1 MDRTEWKLFL
11 TNLLNKMPD
20 LLDTLT
26 SDAMRDKLKGI
37 AYNVDEILDV
47 TRKNVQ
53 DSAALL
59 VQCAAEVLQTFDEEL
74 DLEGDAPQTR
84 AMSLEREVL
93 MSAIRQA
100 LTPSLTRE

>member
-26 SDAMRDKLKGI
+26 SDAMRDNLKGI

-93 MSAIRQA
+93 MSEIRQA

>member
-1 MDRTEWKLFL
+1 MDRHEWKLFL
-11 TNLLNKMPD
+11 TNLLNKMPE
-20 LLDTLT
+20 LLAALT

-59 VQCAAEVLQTFDEEL
+59 TQCAEEVLQTFDEEL
-74 DLEGDAPQTR
+74 EIDAPQTR
-84 AMSLEREVL
+84 AVSLEREAL
-93 MSAIRQA
+93 MSEIRQA

>member
-1 MDRTEWKLFL
+1 MDRHEWKLFL
-11 TNLLNKMPD
+11 TNLLNKMPE
-20 LLDTLT
+20 LLAALT

-53 DSAALL
+53 ASAALL
-59 VQCAAEVLQTFDEEL
+59 TQCAEEVLQTFDEEL
-74 DLEGDAPQTR
+74 ELDAPQTR
-84 AMSLEREVL
+84 AVSLEREAL
-93 MSAIRQA
+93 MSEIRQA

>member
-1 MDRTEWKLFL
+1 MT
-11 TNLLNKMPD
+11 LLHGFAPIHND
-20 LLDTLT
+20 L
-26 SDAMRDKLKGI
+26 KVI
-37 AYNVDEILDV
+37 AYNVDELLDV

-59 VQCAAEVLQTFDEEL
+59 TQCAAEVLQTFDEEL

-84 AMSLEREVL
+84 AMSLEREAL
-93 MSAIRQA
+93 MSGIRQA

>member
-1 MDRTEWKLFL
+1 MDRHEWKLFL
-11 TNLLNKMPD
+11 TNLLNKMPE
-20 LLDTLT
+20 LLAALT

-59 VQCAAEVLQTFDEEL
+59 TQCAAEVLQTFDEEL
-74 DLEGDAPQTR
+74 EIDAPQTR
-84 AMSLEREVL
+84 AVSLEREAL
-93 MSAIRQA
+93 MSEIRQA

>member
-1 MDRTEWKLFL
+1 MDRHEWKLFL
-11 TNLLNKMPD
+11 TNLLNKMPE
-20 LLDTLT
+20 LLAALT

-59 VQCAAEVLQTFDEEL
+59 TQCAAEVLQTFDEEL

-93 MSAIRQA
+93 MSEIRQA

>member
-1 MDRTEWKLFL
+1 MDRHEWKLFL
-11 TNLLNKMPD
+11 TNLLNKMPE
-20 LLDTLT
+20 LLAALT

-59 VQCAAEVLQTFDEEL
+59 TQCAAEVLQTFDEEL
-74 DLEGDAPQTR
+74 EIDAPQTR
-84 AMSLEREVL
+84 AVSLEQEVL
-93 MSAIRQA
+93 MSEIRQA

>member
-1 MDRTEWKLFL
+1 MDRYEWKLFL
-11 TNLLNKMPD
+11 TNVLNKMPE
-20 LLDTLT
+20 LLAALT

-93 MSAIRQA
+93 MSEIRQA

>member
-59 VQCAAEVLQTFDEEL
+59 TQCAAEVLQTFDEDL

-84 AMSLEREVL
+84 AMSLDREVL
-93 MSAIRQA
+93 MSEIRQA

>member
-11 TNLLNKMPD
+11 TNLLNKMPE
-20 LLDTLT
+20 LLAALT

-59 VQCAAEVLQTFDEEL
+59 TQCAAEVLQTFDEEL
-74 DLEGDAPQTR
+74 EIDAPQTR
-84 AMSLEREVL
+84 AVSLEREAL
-93 MSAIRQA
+93 MSEIRQA

>member
-1 MDRTEWKLFL
+1 MDRHEWKLFL
-11 TNLLNKMPD
+11 TNLLNKMPE
-20 LLDTLT
+20 LLAALT

-59 VQCAAEVLQTFDEEL
+59 TQCAAEVLQTFDEEL
-74 DLEGDAPQTR
+74 EIDAPQTR
-84 AMSLEREVL
+84 AVSLEREAL
-93 MSAIRQA
+93 MSEIRQA
-100 LTPSLTRE
+100 LTPSLTLE

>member
-1 MDRTEWKLFL
+1 MDRHEWKLFL
-11 TNLLNKMPD
+11 TNLLNKMPE
-20 LLDTLT
+20 LLAALT

-59 VQCAAEVLQTFDEEL
+59 TQCAEEVLQTFDEEL
-74 DLEGDAPQTR
+74 ELDAPQTR
-84 AMSLEREVL
+84 AMSLEQEVL
-93 MSAIRQA
+93 MSEIRQA

>member
-1 MDRTEWKLFL
+1 MPE
-11 TNLLNKMPD
+11 LLAA
-20 LLDTLT
+20 LT

-59 VQCAAEVLQTFDEEL
+59 TQCAAEVLQTFDEEL
-74 DLEGDAPQTR
+74 ELDAPQTR
-84 AMSLEREVL
+84 AVSLEREAL
-93 MSAIRQA
+93 MSEIRQA

>member
-74 DLEGDAPQTR
+74 EIDAPQTR
-84 AMSLEREVL
+84 EVSLEREAL
-93 MSAIRQA
+93 MSEIRQA

>member
-1 MDRTEWKLFL
+1 MDRHEWKLFL
-11 TNLLNKMPD
+11 TNLLNKMPE
-20 LLDTLT
+20 LLAALT

-53 DSAALL
+53 ASAALL
-59 VQCAAEVLQTFDEEL
+59 TQCAAEVLQTFDEEL
-74 DLEGDAPQTR
+74 EIELDAPQTR
-84 AMSLEREVL
+84 AMSLEQEVL
-93 MSAIRQA
+93 MSEIRQA

>member
-1 MDRTEWKLFL
+1 MDRHEWKLFL
-11 TNLLNKMPD
+11 TNLLNKMPE
-20 LLDTLT
+20 LLAALT

-53 DSAALL
+53 ASAALL
-59 VQCAAEVLQTFDEEL
+59 TQCAAEVLQTFDEEL
-74 DLEGDAPQTR
+74 ELEGDAPQTR
-84 AMSLEREVL
+84 AMSLEQEVL
-93 MSAIRQA
+93 MSEIRQA

>member
-1 MDRTEWKLFL
+1 MDRHEWKLFL
-11 TNLLNKMPD
+11 TNLLNKMPE
-20 LLDTLT
+20 LLAALT

-59 VQCAAEVLQTFDEEL
+59 TQCAEEVLQTFDEEL
-74 DLEGDAPQTR
+74 EIDAPQTR

-93 MSAIRQA
+93 MSEIRQA

>member
-1 MDRTEWKLFL
+1 MPE
-11 TNLLNKMPD
+11 LLAA
-20 LLDTLT
+20 LT

-59 VQCAAEVLQTFDEEL
+59 TQCAAEVLQTFDEEL
-74 DLEGDAPQTR
+74 EIDAPQTR
-84 AMSLEREVL
+84 AVSLEREAL
-93 MSAIRQA
+93 MSEIRQA

>member
-1 MDRTEWKLFL
+1 MDRHEWKLFL
-11 TNLLNKMPD
+11 TNLLNKMPE
-20 LLDTLT
+20 LLAALT

-53 DSAALL
+53 ASAALL
-59 VQCAAEVLQTFDEEL
+59 TQCAAEVLQTFDEEL
-74 DLEGDAPQTR
+74 ELDAPQTR
-84 AMSLEREVL
+84 AMSLEQEVL
-93 MSAIRQA
+93 MSEIRQA

>member
-1 MDRTEWKLFL
+1 MDRYEWKLFL
-11 TNLLNKMPD
+11 TNVLNKMPE
-20 LLDTLT
+20 LLAALT

-59 VQCAAEVLQTFDEEL
+59 TQCAAEVLQTFDEEL
-74 DLEGDAPQTR
+74 DLDAPQTR
-84 AMSLEREVL
+84 AVSLEREAL
-93 MSAIRQA
+93 MSEIRQA

>member
-1 MDRTEWKLFL
+1 MDRHEWKLFL
-11 TNLLNKMPD
+11 TNLLNKMPE
-20 LLDTLT
+20 LLAALT

-59 VQCAAEVLQTFDEEL
+59 TQCAAEVLQTFDEEL
-74 DLEGDAPQTR
+74 ELDAPQTR
-84 AMSLEREVL
+84 AVSLEREAL
-93 MSAIRQA
+93 MSEIRQA

>member
-1 MDRTEWKLFL
+1 MDRHEWKLFL
-11 TNLLNKMPD
+11 TNLLNKMPE
-20 LLDTLT
+20 LLAALT

-59 VQCAAEVLQTFDEEL
+59 TQCAEEVLQTFDEEL
-74 DLEGDAPQTR
+74 ELDAPQTR

-93 MSAIRQA
+93 MSEIRQA

>member
-1 MDRTEWKLFL
+1 MDRHEWKLFL
-11 TNLLNKMPD
+11 TNLLNKMPE
-20 LLDTLT
+20 LLAALT

-59 VQCAAEVLQTFDEEL
+59 TQCAEEVLQTFDEEL
-74 DLEGDAPQTR
+74 ELDAPQTR
-84 AMSLEREVL
+84 AVSLEREAL
-93 MSAIRQA
+93 MSEIRQA

>member
-1 MDRTEWKLFL
+1 MDRHEWNLFL
-11 TNLLNKMPD
+11 TNLLNKMPE
-20 LLDTLT
+20 LLAALT
-26 SDAMRDKLKGI
+26 SDDMRDKLKGI

-59 VQCAAEVLQTFDEEL
+59 TQCAAEVLQTFDEEL
-74 DLEGDAPQTR
+74 EIDAPQTR
-84 AMSLEREVL
+84 AVSLEREAL
-93 MSAIRQA
+93 MSEIRQA

>member
-59 VQCAAEVLQTFDEEL
+59 TQCAAEVLQTFDEEL
-74 DLEGDAPQTR
+74 DLDAPRQTGKDEFSDKDFY
-84 AMSLEREVL
+84 AQCDLQKEMGFAE
-93 MSAIRQA
+93 
-100 LTPSLTRE
+100 

>member
-1 MDRTEWKLFL
+1 MDRHEWKLFL
-11 TNLLNKMPD
+11 TNLLNKMPE
-20 LLDTLT
+20 LLAALT

-59 VQCAAEVLQTFDEEL
+59 TQCAAEVLQTFDEEL
-74 DLEGDAPQTR
+74 EIDAPQTR
-84 AMSLEREVL
+84 AMSLDQEVL
-93 MSAIRQA
+93 MSEIRQA

>member
-1 MDRTEWKLFL
+1 MDRHEWKLFL
-11 TNLLNKMPD
+11 TNSLNKMPE
-20 LLDTLT
+20 LLAALT

-59 VQCAAEVLQTFDEEL
+59 TQCAAEVLQTFDEEL
-74 DLEGDAPQTR
+74 EIDAPQTR
-84 AMSLEREVL
+84 AVSLEREAL
-93 MSAIRQA
+93 MSEIRQA

>member
-59 VQCAAEVLQTFDEEL
+59 VQCAAEVLQ
-74 DLEGDAPQTR
+74 
-84 AMSLEREVL
+84 
-93 MSAIRQA
+93 RQ
-100 LTPSLTRE
+100 LSKIC

>member
-59 VQCAAEVLQTFDEEL
+59 TQCAAEVLQTFDEEL

-93 MSAIRQA
+93 MSEIRQA

>member
-93 MSAIRQA
+93 MSEIRQA

>member
-1 MDRTEWKLFL
+1 MDRHEWKLFL
-11 TNLLNKMPD
+11 TNLLNKMPE
-20 LLDTLT
+20 LLAALT

-59 VQCAAEVLQTFDEEL
+59 TQCAAEVLQTFDEEL
-74 DLEGDAPQTR
+74 ELEGDAPQTR
-84 AMSLEREVL
+84 AMSLEQEVL
-93 MSAIRQA
+93 MSEIRQA

>member
-1 MDRTEWKLFL
+1 MDRHEWKLFL
-11 TNLLNKMPD
+11 TNLLNKMPE
-20 LLDTLT
+20 LLAALT

-59 VQCAAEVLQTFDEEL
+59 TQCAEEVLQTFDEEL
-74 DLEGDAPQTR
+74 EIDAPQTR
-84 AMSLEREVL
+84 AMSLEQEVL
-93 MSAIRQA
+93 MSEIRQA

>member
-1 MDRTEWKLFL
+1 MDRHEWKLFL
-11 TNLLNKMPD
+11 TNLLNKMPE
-20 LLDTLT
+20 LLAALT

-59 VQCAAEVLQTFDEEL
+59 TQCAAEVLQTFDEEL
-74 DLEGDAPQTR
+74 EIDAPQTR

-93 MSAIRQA
+93 MSEIRQA

>member
-59 VQCAAEVLQTFDEEL
+59 VQCAAEVLQTFDEDL

>member
-59 VQCAAEVLQTFDEEL
+59 VQCAAEVLQTFDEER